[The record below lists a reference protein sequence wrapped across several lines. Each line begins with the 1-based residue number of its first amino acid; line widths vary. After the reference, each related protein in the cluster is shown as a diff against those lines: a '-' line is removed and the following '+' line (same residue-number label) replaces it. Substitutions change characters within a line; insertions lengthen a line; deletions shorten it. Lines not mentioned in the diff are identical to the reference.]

1 MFQFDMVADVFDLH
15 STNMAHFLLAVAVAV
30 LHVEYQTLLCCKH
43 FLTRLTWM
51 PYILMEHFH
60 MVV

>member
-1 MFQFDMVADVFDLH
+1 MVPDVLDLDRTDMA
-15 STNMAHFLLAVAVAV
+15 NFLLSVPVTV
-30 LHVEYQTLLCCKH
+30 LHVEYQPLLCCKH

-51 PYILMEHFH
+51 PNIVMEHFH